1 MALPEKFLS
10 VDVECVATGY
20 SHNERAMG
28 HVAVVD
34 QDESVV
40 YQQYVKPD
48 QRVVCYLTPL
58 TGIGAGQLDEGVSQ
72 ESVEREAR
80 ALLGPDVVLV
90 GQRIDCD
97 IKWLHLQQGRDYA
110 GIIDLAEVFK
120 AYNRRYGNYSFFSLA
135 HEANILL
142 HSGTISYF

>member
-1 MALPEKFLS
+1 MALPGKFLS

-20 SHNERAMG
+20 SHNERAVG

-34 QDESVV
+34 QDENVV

-48 QRVVCYLTPL
+48 QPVVSYLTPL
-58 TGIGAGQLDEGVSQ
+58 TGISAGQLDKGVSQ
-72 ESVEREAR
+72 ERVEREVR

-135 HEANILL
+135 HEANTLL
-142 HSGTISYF
+142 YSGTISFL